1 MKRDVFFRKDKQN
14 IRKCKHITKLTF
26 RLENLLLVALK
37 LRRKNP
43 CSALFPKLKMGI
55 VVYMSTIF
63 ENSVAKLSTVEVKI
77 HSLTLKCNNNSL
89 KKFVAVLVKVLVSIL
104 LL

>member
-1 MKRDVFFRKDKQN
+1 M
-14 IRKCKHITKLTF
+14 
-26 RLENLLLVALK
+26 VALK

-43 CSALFPKLKMGI
+43 CSALFPKLKMGV

-77 HSLTLKCNNNSL
+77 HILTLKCNNNNSL

>member
-1 MKRDVFFRKDKQN
+1 
-14 IRKCKHITKLTF
+14 
-26 RLENLLLVALK
+26 
-37 LRRKNP
+37 
-43 CSALFPKLKMGI
+43 MGV

-89 KKFVAVLVKVLVSIL
+89 KKFGAVLVKVLVSIL

>member
-1 MKRDVFFRKDKQN
+1 
-14 IRKCKHITKLTF
+14 
-26 RLENLLLVALK
+26 
-37 LRRKNP
+37 
-43 CSALFPKLKMGI
+43 MGV

-77 HSLTLKCNNNSL
+77 YSLTLKCNNNNSL

>member
-1 MKRDVFFRKDKQN
+1 MFSLEKTSKTYGNVSTLQSSHLGLKIFFGSFKM
-14 IRKCKHITKLTF
+14 
-26 RLENLLLVALK
+26 E
-37 LRRKNP
+37 NP
-43 CSALFPKLKMGI
+43 CSALFPKLKMGV

-89 KKFVAVLVKVLVSIL
+89 KKFVAVLVKVSVSIL